1 MKGDDLDYLPTQRLT
16 TGFTLFLQLKGDAR
30 TETWTVNE
38 PIHVSDQNRTVD
50 RHILRIS
57 VTVRDFV

>member
-30 TETWTVNE
+30 T
-38 PIHVSDQNRTVD
+38 VD
-50 RHILRIS
+50 R
-57 VTVRDFV
+57 